1 MSKASL
7 SQWLDRLEKLHPSV
21 MDLGLER
28 VGSVAQSLQLLPVPV
43 PVIAVSGTNGKGST
57 SAVLEAVL
65 VEVGLKVGVCSSP
78 HFERFNERI
87 RVGGAEVAD
96 SLIVDAFE
104 LIDVARGATSLTYFE
119 FATLAALV
127 VFREV
132 AVDIMVLEVGLGGR
146 LDAVNIV
153 DASVAVLTSIGLDHQ
168 QWLGDTRELIAVEK
182 AGIFRRGGTAVIA
195 EPDPP
200 TSLIQ
205 LVDEGDVNALYIERD
220 FFIEESSTA
229 WRGIIRNDDGSRRK
243 LPELEKGALLPANI
257 LAAMQALSLVGV
269 EYDDGE
275 IRSAL
280 SGLRLPG
287 RRECREV
294 AGRSYLLDV
303 AHNLAAID
311 KLLEYIDATSCN
323 KRTFALF
330 STMKDK
336 DIQGMVQACS
346 GKFEAWFLADQ
357 PDNPRASSADELAK
371 ILREEGN
378 EMISISRNI
387 RQAFRRA
394 QSVMSTGDRL
404 VIFGSFFTV
413 AAVMPLLDKDC
424 RKDAQ

>member
-1 MSKASL
+1 
-7 SQWLDRLEKLHPSV
+7 
-21 MDLGLER
+21 
-28 VGSVAQSLQLLPVPV
+28 
-43 PVIAVSGTNGKGST
+43 
-57 SAVLEAVL
+57 
-65 VEVGLKVGVCSSP
+65 
-78 HFERFNERI
+78 
-87 RVGGAEVAD
+87 
-96 SLIVDAFE
+96 
-104 LIDVARGATSLTYFE
+104 
-119 FATLAALV
+119 
-127 VFREV
+127 
-132 AVDIMVLEVGLGGR
+132 
-146 LDAVNIV
+146 
-153 DASVAVLTSIGLDHQ
+153 
-168 QWLGDTRELIAVEK
+168 
-182 AGIFRRGGTAVIA
+182 
-195 EPDPP
+195 
-200 TSLIQ
+200 
-205 LVDEGDVNALYIERD
+205 
-220 FFIEESSTA
+220 
-229 WRGIIRNDDGSRRK
+229 
-243 LPELEKGALLPANI
+243 
-257 LAAMQALSLVGV
+257 MQALTLVGV

-323 KRTFALF
+323 KRIFALF

-378 EMISISRNI
+378 EMISINRNI

-424 RKDAQ
+424 RKEAQ

>member
-57 SAVLEAVL
+57 SAVLEAIL

-104 LIDVARGATSLTYFE
+104 QIDVARGATSLTYFE

-182 AGIFRRGGTAVIA
+182 AGIFRRGRAAVIA

-200 TSLIQ
+200 SSLIQ
-205 LVDEGDVNALYIERD
+205 VVDDIDIGMIAGPALIE
-220 FFIEESSTA
+220 
-229 WRGIIRNDDGSRRK
+229 
-243 LPELEKGALLPANI
+243 
-257 LAAMQALSLVGV
+257 
-269 EYDDGE
+269 
-275 IRSAL
+275 
-280 SGLRLPG
+280 
-287 RRECREV
+287 
-294 AGRSYLLDV
+294 
-303 AHNLAAID
+303 
-311 KLLEYIDATSCN
+311 
-323 KRTFALF
+323 
-330 STMKDK
+330 
-336 DIQGMVQACS
+336 
-346 GKFEAWFLADQ
+346 FLADGAGM
-357 PDNPRASSADELAK
+357 DTC
-371 ILREEGN
+371 
-378 EMISISRNI
+378 
-387 RQAFRRA
+387 
-394 QSVMSTGDRL
+394 V
-404 VIFGSFFTV
+404 
-413 AAVMPLLDKDC
+413 C
-424 RKDAQ
+424 